1 MGNVLQ
7 RPAGAL
13 NSDEYIILVGNI
25 PWRGRWQ
32 DLKDLV
38 REITPNVQR
47 VEIYLT
53 ADGRSRGFGYIIV
66 KERDEALKVVE
77 RLDGFEWHG
86 RALMVKLGNE
96 ANPVPV
102 LAHAQE
108 PNPTSSPDGSL
119 LPEYVPVPPLPTEY
133 NSSNANFSA
142 YSNLVPSQLAA
153 YNEWIAIQ
161 AYHHYTA
168 LAHNASIRHQEE
180 RPRSRQQMTNQEGDV
195 IDISSGFQ
203 QLSFVEG
210 PSSPATMG
218 GMSSTRESENLA
230 EEYRRQAVIAQRAAA
245 FHSTRHHTLFQ
256 EELSRFQDGSPLGF
270 QSSSSSSTPSS
281 SSPYSKNTSR
291 RSTPNQPN
299 NSRPPSGFLTLSPPQ
314 PHFTTYPLPH
324 FAGSRSPSSN
334 MNYSAMSY
342 LPQREQSPMH
352 QQGHNMSPLLLGPGE
367 FQLIPSFYN
376 PGPIG
381 GFTYGP
387 TITSPTSIAPSRHV
401 TNQAAQ
407 GFPSMQQQQQYSQSS
422 GQDNHRYSAVQPVA
436 IPPTPVFVNNASG
449 VPVNLSHGAVQTESR
464 GIFIGNLPYNT
475 HWKDLRTF
483 LSPAGNIVRCDVPRK
498 PNNKGRGYATVLFAT
513 SGEAERACEMFNG
526 TMYQGRQI
534 RVRLDTYANT
544 KAVDVGGTVASASTG
559 SASVGGSGSGGN
571 QSSFFTDGDVDQ
583 EKKEGGEHQ
592 GGRKS
597 SASV

>member
-53 ADGRSRGFGYIIV
+53 TDRRSRGFGYIIV
-66 KERDEALKVVE
+66 KERDEAVKVVE

-102 LAHAQE
+102 LAQE
-108 PNPTSSPDGSL
+108 PNPAPSPDGSL
-119 LPEYVPVPPLPTEY
+119 LPEYVPVPPLPAEY
-133 NSSNANFSA
+133 NTSSSPKFSA

-153 YNEWIAIQ
+153 YNEWIATQ

-180 RPRSRQQMTNQEGDV
+180 HSRSQQQPTNQEDDGVDL
-195 IDISSGFQ
+195 SSSFQ

-210 PSSPATMG
+210 G
-218 GMSSTRESENLA
+218 VSSTRDGENVV
-230 EEYRRQAVIAQRAAA
+230 EEYRQQAVIAQRAAA
-245 FHSTRHHTLFQ
+245 FHSARHHTLFQ
-256 EELSRFQDGSPLGF
+256 EELSRFQDSSPLGF

-281 SSPYSKNTSR
+281 SSPFSK
-291 RSTPNQPN
+291 
-299 NSRPPSGFLTLSPPQ
+299 RP
-314 PHFTTYPLPH
+314 
-324 FAGSRSPSSN
+324 RSPSSN

-352 QQGHNMSPLLLGPGE
+352 QQGHNMSPLLLGQGE
-367 FQLIPSFYN
+367 YQLHPSFYN
-376 PGPIG
+376 FRPAS
-381 GFTYGP
+381 GFQYGP
-387 TITSPTSIAPSRHV
+387 PMNSSTSVAAARLAS
-401 TNQAAQ
+401 NQAAR
-407 GFPSMQQQQQYSQSS
+407 GFSGVQSQQQYSQ
-422 GQDNHRYSAVQPVA
+422 GANHGGHRYSTIQPVA

-449 VPVNLSHGAVQTESR
+449 VPVNLSHGGVQTESR

-475 HWKDLRTF
+475 HWKDLRIF
-483 LSPAGNIVRCDVPRK
+483 LSPAGSIFRCDVPRK

-513 SGEAERACEMFNG
+513 SEEAERACEMFNG

-544 KAVDVGGTVASASTG
+544 KAVEVGSTVASASTG

-583 EKKEGGEHQ
+583 EKQKGGDYQ

>member
-66 KERDEALKVVE
+66 KERDEAIKVVE

-102 LAHAQE
+102 LTQG

-119 LPEYVPVPPLPTEY
+119 LPEYVPVPPLPAEY
-133 NSSNANFSA
+133 NTNSSANFSA
-142 YSNLVPSQLAA
+142 YLNLIPSQLAA
-153 YNEWIAIQ
+153 YNEWIATQ

-180 RPRSRQQMTNQEGDV
+180 RSRFQQPPTNLDGDGV
-195 IDISSGFQ
+195 DLSNGFQ
-203 QLSFVEG
+203 QLNFVDG
-210 PSSPATMG
+210 GVSLPSSPLARDG
-218 GMSSTRESENLA
+218 ENLV
-230 EEYRRQAVIAQRAAA
+230 EEYRRHAVTAQRAAT
-245 FHSTRHHTLFQ
+245 FHSARHHTLFQ
-256 EELSRFQDGSPLGF
+256 EELARFQDSSPLGF

-291 RSTPNQPN
+291 RSTPNQPT
-299 NSRPPSGFLTLSPPQ
+299 NSRPPSGFPTLSPPQ
-314 PHFTTYPLPH
+314 PHFSPYPLSH
-324 FAGSRSPSSN
+324 FVGPRSPSSN
-334 MNYSAMSY
+334 MNYSTISY

-352 QQGHNMSPLLLGPGE
+352 QQGHNMSPLLLGQGE
-367 FQLIPSFYN
+367 YQLHPSFYN
-376 PGPIG
+376 SRPAG
-381 GFTYGP
+381 GFQYGP
-387 TITSPTSIAPSRHV
+387 PMTSPAPVAASRSTS
-401 TNQAAQ
+401 NQAVQ
-407 GFPSMQQQQQYSQSS
+407 VFPGLQQHQQYGQSANS
-422 GQDNHRYSAVQPVA
+422 GSHRYSSIQPVA

-449 VPVNLSHGAVQTESR
+449 VPVNLSHGGVQTESR

-498 PNNKGRGYATVLFAT
+498 PNNKGRGYATVLFA
-513 SGEAERACEMFNG
+513 SSQEAERACEMFNG

-544 KAVDVGGTVASASTG
+544 KAVEVGSTVASASTG
-559 SASVGGSGSGGN
+559 SASGGGSGSGGN

-583 EKKEGGEHQ
+583 EKQKTVDNQ

>member
-25 PWRGRWQ
+25 PWKGRWQ

-38 REITPNVQR
+38 REITPTVQR

-53 ADGRSRGFGYIIV
+53 ADGRSRGFGYVIV
-66 KERDEALKVVE
+66 KERDEAIKVVD

-102 LAHAQE
+102 LAQE
-108 PNPTSSPDGSL
+108 PNPTSSPDGGPV
-119 LPEYVPVPPLPTEY
+119 PEYIPVPPLPAEY
-133 NSSNANFSA
+133 SGSSIGANFSA

-168 LAHNASIRHQEE
+168 LAHNASIRLQEE
-180 RPRSRQQMTNQEGDV
+180 RSGTQQHLANQESGGTDL
-195 IDISSGFQ
+195 DSSFQ
-203 QLSFVEG
+203 QLNLVDG
-210 PSSPATMG
+210 GVSP
-218 GMSSTRESENLA
+218 TREAESLV
-230 EEYRRQAVIAQRAAA
+230 EEYRRQAMIAQRAAA

-256 EELSRFQDGSPLGF
+256 EELSRFQDSSPLGF
-270 QSSSSSSTPSS
+270 QSSSSSSTQSS
-281 SSPYSKNTSR
+281 SSPFSKNTSR
-291 RSTPNQPN
+291 RSTPNQPS
-299 NSRPPSGFLTLSPPQ
+299 NSRPQSGFLTLSPPQ
-314 PHFTTYPLPH
+314 PHFSTYPLSH
-324 FAGSRSPSSN
+324 FAGSRSPSLN
-334 MNYSAMSY
+334 INYSTMSY

-352 QQGHNMSPLLLGPGE
+352 QQGHNMSPLLLVPGE
-367 FQLIPSFYN
+367 FQSLASFYG
-376 PGPIG
+376 PGPVNS
-381 GFTYGP
+381 FAYGP
-387 TITSPTSIAPSRHV
+387 TMTSPTSRR
-401 TNQAAQ
+401 AASMPVQ
-407 GFPSMQQQQQYSQSS
+407 GFPGIQQQQQYAQSVN
-422 GQDNHRYSAVQPVA
+422 QENRRYPIVQPVS

-449 VPVNLSHGAVQTESR
+449 VPVNLSHGGVQTESR

-475 HWKDLRTF
+475 HWKDLRTY
-483 LSPAGNIVRCDVPRK
+483 LSPAGTIVRCDVPRK

-513 SGEAERACEMFNG
+513 SEEAERACEMFNG

-544 KAVDVGGTVASASTG
+544 KSVEVGGPVASASTG

-583 EKKEGGEHQ
+583 EKKEGGDHQ

>member
-66 KERDEALKVVE
+66 KDRDQAVKVVD

-96 ANPVPV
+96 ANSVPV
-102 LAHAQE
+102 LAQE

-119 LPEYVPVPPLPTEY
+119 LLEYVPVPPLPAEY
-133 NSSNANFSA
+133 NTSSSANFSA

-153 YNEWIAIQ
+153 YNEWIATQ

-168 LAHNASIRHQEE
+168 LAHNAGIRHQEE
-180 RPRSRQQMTNQEGDV
+180 RSRPQQQSRDRDDDDDAAV
-195 IDISSGFQ
+195 DLSGSFQ
-203 QLSFVEG
+203 QLGFVEG
-210 PSSPATMG
+210 G
-218 GMSSTRESENLA
+218 VLSTRDGENSV
-230 EEYRRQAVIAQRAAA
+230 EEYQRQAVIAQRAAS
-245 FHSTRHHTLFQ
+245 FHSARHHALFQ
-256 EELSRFQDGSPLGF
+256 EELSRFQDNSPLGF

-281 SSPYSKNTSR
+281 SSPYSKNTTR

-314 PHFTTYPLPH
+314 PHFPTYPLSH
-324 FAGSRSPSSN
+324 FAGPLSPSSN
-334 MNYSAMSY
+334 MNYSTMSY
-342 LPQREQSPMH
+342 LPQREQSPMR
-352 QQGHNMSPLLLGPGE
+352 QQGHNMPPFLPGQGE
-367 FQLIPSFYN
+367 YQQLPSFYN
-376 PGPIG
+376 PRPVG
-381 GFTYGP
+381 GFSHGP
-387 TITSPTSIAPSRHV
+387 PMTSPNSITTTRVAS
-401 TNQAAQ
+401 NQATQ
-407 GFPSMQQQQQYSQSS
+407 GFLGVQQQQQYSQGSS
-422 GQDNHRYSAVQPVA
+422 QDGHRFSTIQPVA

-449 VPVNLSHGAVQTESR
+449 VPVNLSHGGVQTESR

-513 SGEAERACEMFNG
+513 SEEAERACDMFNG

-544 KAVDVGGTVASASTG
+544 KAVEVGSTVATASTG

-583 EKKEGGEHQ
+583 ERQKGGDFQ

>member
-38 REITPNVQR
+38 REITPNIQR

-66 KERDEALKVVE
+66 KERDEAIKVVE

-86 RALMVKLGNE
+86 RALMAKLGNE

-102 LAHAQE
+102 LTQE

-119 LPEYVPVPPLPTEY
+119 LPEYVPVPPLPAEY
-133 NSSNANFSA
+133 NTNGGANFSA
-142 YSNLVPSQLAA
+142 YLNLIPSQLAA
-153 YNEWIAIQ
+153 YNEWIATQ

-168 LAHNASIRHQEE
+168 LAHNAGIRHQEE
-180 RPRSRQQMTNQEGDV
+180 RSRSQQQPANLDGDGG
-195 IDISSGFQ
+195 DLSNDFQ
-203 QLSFVEG
+203 QLSFADGGVSS
-210 PSSPATMG
+210 PSSPL
-218 GMSSTRESENLA
+218 TRDGENLV
-230 EEYRRQAVIAQRAAA
+230 EEYRRQAVVAQRAAA
-245 FHSTRHHTLFQ
+245 FHSAQHHNLFQ
-256 EELSRFQDGSPLGF
+256 EELARFQDSSPLGF
-270 QSSSSSSTPSS
+270 QSSSSSSSTPSS

-291 RSTPNQPN
+291 RSTPNQPT
-299 NSRPPSGFLTLSPPQ
+299 NSRPPSGFPTLSPPQ
-314 PHFTTYPLPH
+314 QHFSAYPLSH
-324 FAGSRSPSSN
+324 FVGSRSPSSS
-334 MNYSAMSY
+334 MNYSTMPY
-342 LPQREQSPMH
+342 LSQREQSPMH
-352 QQGHNMSPLLLGPGE
+352 QQGHNMSPLLLGQGE
-367 FQLIPSFYN
+367 YQLHPSFYN
-376 PGPIG
+376 PRSAS
-381 GFTYGP
+381 GFPYTHP
-387 TITSPTSIAPSRHV
+387 MASPTSVAPSRS
-401 TNQAAQ
+401 TNNQAAQ
-407 GFPSMQQQQQYSQSS
+407 GFPGMQPHQQY
-422 GQDNHRYSAVQPVA
+422 GQTANPGGHRYSTIQPVA

-449 VPVNLSHGAVQTESR
+449 VPVNLSHGGVQTESR

-483 LSPAGNIVRCDVPRK
+483 LSPAGNIIRCDVPRK
-498 PNNKGRGYATVLFAT
+498 PNNKGRGYATVLFA
-513 SGEAERACEMFNG
+513 SSQEAERACEMFNG

-544 KAVDVGGTVASASTG
+544 KAVEVGSTVASASTG

-583 EKKEGGEHQ
+583 EKQKTADNQ